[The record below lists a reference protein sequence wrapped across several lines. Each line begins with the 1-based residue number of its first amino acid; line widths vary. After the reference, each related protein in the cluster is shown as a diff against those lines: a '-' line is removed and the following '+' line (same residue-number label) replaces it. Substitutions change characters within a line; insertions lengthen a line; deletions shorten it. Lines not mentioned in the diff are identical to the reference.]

1 MESMEDVYETASF
14 LAKAGRPKAR
24 GIAAM
29 AASGGGCVITLDK
42 AEKHRVAMPPPAP
55 KTRAILEA
63 NIPEF
68 GSPNNPCDITAQVA
82 ANPQSYRVCAEAM
95 LNDAAYAALVVMAPS
110 ITQNTAAQ
118 VPMFSALAKN
128 AGKPV
133 CISWLSEWLQGAGL
147 RFVRSRSAHGSV
159 PHDRAMF
166 SGSGRLAM
174 A

>member
-1 MESMEDVYETASF
+1 MEDVYETASF